1 MPYAGACVVNPRKI
15 DVITRDVYV
24 WCVSLEAEKD
34 SLELFQQVLSEEERD
49 KIKRLRFEKARN
61 NFIAARYYLRSIVS
75 PYLNAEPEDLEFK
88 YNPYGKPLLAGRFE
102 STGTCFNMSHAHGV
116 AIYAVTSGQAVGVDI
131 EKVRS
136 DLDCIKIAERYFSPQ
151 EVEVLRR
158 LPRDQQ
164 RQGFF
169 NCWTR
174 KEAYLKAKGEGFS
187 SPADRFQVSLAPGE
201 PAALLYHSSDP
212 AEIAKW
218 SIEDLGVGDGYTA
231 ALAVEV
237 IKSA

>member
-1 MPYAGACVVNPRKI
+1 MKPRKI
-15 DVITRDVYV
+15 DVITRDAYV
-24 WCVSLEAEKD
+24 WCVSLEVDKA
-34 SLELFQQVLSEEERD
+34 SLESFQLFLSKDERN

-61 NFIAARYYLRSIVS
+61 NFIAARYYLRLIVA

-88 YNPYGKPLLAGRFE
+88 YNRYGKPLLTGKFE
-102 STGTCFNMSHAHGV
+102 NTGTCFNMSHSHGLALY
-116 AIYAVTSGQAVGVDI
+116 AIMSGQAVGVDI
-131 EKVRS
+131 EKVRP

-151 EVEVLRR
+151 EVEALRR
-158 LPRDQQ
+158 LPKDPQ

-201 PAALLYHSSDP
+201 PAALLGHSSDP
-212 AEIAKW
+212 SEVSKW
-218 SIEDLGVGDGYTA
+218 SIEDLDVGGGYTA

-237 IKSA
+237 T

>member
-1 MPYAGACVVNPRKI
+1 MKPRKI
-15 DVITRDVYV
+15 DVITHDVYV
-24 WCVSLEAEKD
+24 WCVSLEVDKA
-34 SLELFQQVLSEEERD
+34 SLKSFQQFLSEEERN

-61 NFIAARYYLRSIVS
+61 NFIAARYYLRHIVA
-75 PYLNAEPEDLEFK
+75 PYLNAKPEDLEFK
-88 YNPYGKPLLAGRFE
+88 YGPYGKPLLAGKFE
-102 STGTCFNMSHAHGV
+102 STDTCFNMSHSHGLALY
-116 AIYAVTSGQAVGVDI
+116 AITSGRAVGVDI
-131 EKVRS
+131 EKVRL

-151 EVEVLRR
+151 EVNALRR
-158 LPRDQQ
+158 LPKDQQ

-201 PAALLYHSSDP
+201 PAALLDHSSGP
-212 AEIAKW
+212 AEVAKW
-218 SIEDLGVGDGYTA
+218 SIEDLDVGDGYTA

-237 IKSA
+237 LKNA

>member
-1 MPYAGACVVNPRKI
+1 VVKPRKI
-15 DVITRDVYV
+15 DVLTRDAYV
-24 WCVSLEAEKD
+24 WCVSLEVDKD
-34 SLELFQQVLSEEERD
+34 SLESFQQLLSEDERN

-61 NFIAARYYLRSIVS
+61 NFIAARYYLRLIVA
-75 PYLNAEPEDLEFK
+75 PYLNAEPKDLEFK
-88 YNPYGKPLLAGRFE
+88 YGPYGKPLLAEKFE
-102 STGTCFNMSHAHGV
+102 STGTCFNMSHSHGL
-116 AIYAVTSGQAVGVDI
+116 ALYAVTSGRAVGVDI
-131 EKVRS
+131 EKVRL

-151 EVEVLRR
+151 EVEALRK
-158 LPRDQQ
+158 LPKDKQ

-201 PAALLYHSSDP
+201 PAALIGHRLDP
-212 AEIAKW
+212 SEVSKW
-218 SIEDLGVGDGYTA
+218 SIEDLNVGDVYTA

-237 IKSA
+237 T